1 MNRDTSTQKTLDR
14 YSAILLLFVTI
25 ICLLAITGWLIN
37 KHILASI
44 RTDYIPMAPANAI
57 IFLVLC
63 GIYLIFN
70 KFSYPSIMRLI
81 LQLILIGMLLI
92 VLFLGVRFITGFGPD
107 LEQLLFPNPPLFG
120 QILSARMS
128 PLSALGFLLII
139 PAFLLL
145 TGLKTGKHQKRASA
159 ILSFI
164 VFCLNGIYYL
174 GYLFR
179 APLFYGGTFI
189 PIALTSV
196 LAFLFLSLALMLRIG
211 PATWPV
217 SMFTGSSIKARLMR
231 VFIPVSI
238 LIVVF
243 QGLISEIFNPWNINP
258 AYRVAVSV
266 LMACIFSILIISYLA
281 HNISDEIDRGDLARL
296 QAEKTLA
303 ISEERFRLLF
313 EHAAIGV
320 ALIDTST
327 GQYIDINKRY
337 CEFLGYTKEE
347 MLNLSFQDVTDPEF
361 VQENI
366 DKNTLLLEGKIR
378 EFTIE
383 KRYIHKSGEKVWGE
397 LTVSPLWKPGEI
409 QPTFAHIAVVQ
420 DITARKKA
428 EEALRKSEER
438 FKKLFDEAP
447 LGISLNDSLTGQTY
461 AVNAKFANI
470 LGRTVDEVLS
480 SEWMSFTYPE
490 DLQQDLDNMALLNA
504 GKIPGFKMEKRYL
517 RADGSLVWIKMTVAP
532 IDIDGSENPHHLC
545 MIEEIT
551 ERKRF
556 ELVQNATYR
565 ITEAAITSDGID
577 TLYESIHLILREL
590 ISAENLFIALY
601 DSNNGL
607 ISFPYYIDQYDQKP
621 TAPTVSQ
628 GLTGYVIRTGRA
640 LLATPQI
647 YDQLI
652 QKGEVEAIGTKS
664 VDWLGV
670 PLKSDGRII
679 GVIVLQ
685 SYTQEKHYSQKDLE
699 LLEFVSTQIAQV
711 IERKRL
717 EEEIRNLSLT
727 DELTGLNNR
736 RGFMHL
742 AEQELKLAHRNNR
755 SMLMFFCD
763 VDQLKVI
770 NDTFGHAQGD
780 TALKEISAILKECF
794 RDADIMARIGG
805 DEFVILTLNDSRES
819 AVVMNQRIEAALD
832 ARNHQK
838 DLSYQLSLSVGAAQY
853 DPVASPTISEL
864 LAKADSEMYLQK
876 QSRIINKSG

>member
-1 MNRDTSTQKTLDR
+1 MNRETETQRSLNR
-14 YSAILLLFVTI
+14 YSSILLAFVIFINIMAVTGWLTHKPI
-25 ICLLAITGWLIN
+25 LASLRSEYIPMPPATALVFLVFCGVWLIQKRFAYRSNIRIFVRLILVGMYLLVLLLAIRYFTGL
-37 KHILASI
+37 
-44 RTDYIPMAPANAI
+44 
-57 IFLVLC
+57 
-63 GIYLIFN
+63 
-70 KFSYPSIMRLI
+70 
-81 LQLILIGMLLI
+81 
-92 VLFLGVRFITGFGPD
+92 GPD
-107 LEQLLFPNPPLFG
+107 LEQILSPNPPLFG

-128 PLSALGFLLII
+128 PLTAFGFLLAI

-145 TGLKTGKHQKRASA
+145 TGLEPGKHVINTSA

-164 VFCLNGIYYL
+164 VFIINGIFYL

-189 PIALTSV
+189 PISLTSV
-196 LAFLFLSLALMLRIG
+196 LAFLFLSLALMLKAG
-211 PATWPV
+211 QTSWPV
-217 SMFTGSSIKARLMR
+217 SMFLGTSIKARLMR
-231 VFIPVSI
+231 VFLPVSFI
-238 LIVVF
+238 IVLF
-243 QGLISEIFNPWNINP
+243 QGLLSEVFNPWNINP
-258 AYRVAVSV
+258 AYRVAVAAV
-266 LMACIFSILIISYLA
+266 LACIFSILIITYLA
-281 HNISDEIDRGDLARL
+281 HSIGAEIDRGDRARL
-296 QAEKTLA
+296 EAEKTLA

-320 ALIDTST
+320 ALIDTTT
-327 GQYIDINKRY
+327 GHYIDINQRY
-337 CEFLGYTKEE
+337 CDFLGYTKEE
-347 MLNLSFQDVTDPEF
+347 MLKQSFQDVTDPDY

-366 DKNTLLLEGKIR
+366 DKNALLLEGKIR

-383 KRYIHKSGEKVWGE
+383 KRYIQKSGEKVWGE

-409 QPTFAHIAVVQ
+409 QSTFAHIAVVQ

-428 EEALRKSEER
+428 EDALGKSEER

-470 LGRTVDEVLS
+470 MGRTVDEVLTND
-480 SEWMSFTYPE
+480 WMSFTYPE
-490 DLQQDLDNMALLNA
+490 DLQQDLDNMVLLNA
-504 GKIPGFKMEKRYL
+504 GKIPGFQMEKRYI
-517 RADGSLVWIKMTVAP
+517 RPDGSLVWIKMTVAP
-532 IDIDGSENPHHLC
+532 IDIEGTEHPHHLC
-545 MIEEIT
+545 MVEEIT

-577 TLYESIHLILREL
+577 TLYESIHSILREL

-628 GLTGYVIRTGRA
+628 GLTGYVIRSGRP

-652 QKGEVEAIGTKS
+652 QQGEVEAIGTKS

-685 SYTQEKHYSQKDLE
+685 SYTQETHYTQKDLE

-711 IERKRL
+711 IERTRL

-727 DELTGLNNR
+727 DDLTGLNNR
-736 RGFMHL
+736 RGFTHL
-742 AEQELKLAHRNNR
+742 AEQELRLAHRNKR
-755 SMLMFFCD
+755 SMLLFFCD
-763 VDQLKVI
+763 VDHLKLI

-780 TALKEISAILKECF
+780 IALKEISSILKECF
-794 RDADIMARIGG
+794 READIMARIGG
-805 DEFVILTLNDSRES
+805 DEFVVLTLDDSRES
-819 AVVMNQRIEAALD
+819 ADALTRRIEAALIGCNQQPD
-832 ARNHQK
+832 R
-838 DLSYQLSLSVGAAQY
+838 SYQLTLSLGVAHY
-853 DPVASPTISEL
+853 DPASPTTLDEL
-864 LAKADSEMYLQK
+864 LATADSQMYLQK
-876 QSRIINKSG
+876 QSRHANNPN